1 MSVEPGEGVEGVV
14 TWARVPGV
22 EEEGV
27 TWAGVPGAE
36 QEVAS
41 LRCVQVTS

>member
-1 MSVEPGEGVEGVV
+1 MEPGEGVEGVV
-14 TWARVPGV
+14 TWPGEGV

-36 QEVAS
+36 REVSS